1 MMKFVGAREFKLVV
15 AVFCFCSVPTSV
27 SFAQEGYY
35 VLGEENIEFR
45 LIADETEEAEL
56 QRDCEEMFDTRRHRF
71 LVLKKVELG
80 SQDVEAIRIRKSPF
94 EPHERYQIS
103 VSFKK
108 ESWARVRNVTK
119 RLIGRRLGVVKGNRL
134 ISAPVVRSA
143 FDKDA
148 VIGGPMSLL
157 EAEWF
162 IDGLVRKEEPPEADR
177 EGEYTAW
184 LEQWVKRSPDDLDAM
199 SALAGKYM
207 YGEKKDYGK
216 AATLFEEILRK
227 DPKRTEHLLNLGTC
241 YARLGEYDK
250 AVRNYERA
258 IVARPEVEWIAR
270 WQLAGVYKSRGQ
282 NRRAI
287 RELEESLK
295 LLQASSMPDEQKQ
308 GIIQTLRVEMENLRQ
323 AAD

>member
-1 MMKFVGAREFKLVV
+1 MTRKSVAFVV
-15 AVFCFCSVPTSV
+15 AVFCSCSVFTSV

-35 VLGEENIEFR
+35 VLGKEDIEFR
-45 LIADETEEAEL
+45 LIADETKEAEL
-56 QRDCEEMFDTRRHRF
+56 QRDCEEMFDIRGHRF
-71 LVLKKVELG
+71 LVLKKAELG

-94 EPHERYQIS
+94 EPRERYQIS

-108 ESWARVRNVTK
+108 ESWVRVRNVTK
-119 RLIGRRLGVVKGNRL
+119 RLIGRRLGIVKGNRL

-143 FDKDA
+143 VDKDA

-157 EAEWF
+157 EAERF
-162 IDGLVRKEEPPEADR
+162 IVGLIRKEEPPEADR
-177 EGEYTAW
+177 EGEYTEW

-216 AATLFEEILRK
+216 AATLLEEILRK
-227 DPKRTEHLLNLGTC
+227 DPEKTEHLLNLGTC
-241 YARLGEYDK
+241 YAWLGEYDK

-258 IVARPEVEWIAR
+258 IVARPADEWIAR
-270 WQLAGVYKSRGQ
+270 WQLAEVYKNQGQ

-287 RELEESLK
+287 RELETSLK
-295 LLQASSMPDEQKQ
+295 LLQASSTPDEHKQ
-308 GIIQTLRVEMENLRQ
+308 RITQTLRVEIENLKQ
-323 AAD
+323 AVD

>member
-1 MMKFVGAREFKLVV
+1 MVKLVGVRGFKLVV
-15 AVFCFCSVPTSV
+15 AVFCYCSVLASV

-35 VLGEENIEFR
+35 VLGKENIEFR

-56 QRDCEEMFDTRRHRF
+56 KRDCEEMFDARGHRF
-71 LVLKKVELG
+71 LVLKKAELG

-94 EPHERYQIS
+94 EPRERYQIS

-108 ESWARVRNVTK
+108 ESWVRVRNVTK

-143 FDKDA
+143 VDKEA
-148 VIGGPMSLL
+148 VIGGPINLR

-162 IDGLVRKEEPPEADR
+162 IAGLVRKKEPPEADS
-177 EGEYTAW
+177 EGEYTEW

-207 YGEKKDYGK
+207 YGQKKDYGK
-216 AATLFEEILRK
+216 AATLLEEILRR
-227 DPKRTEHLLNLGTC
+227 DPERTEHLLNLGTC
-241 YARLGEYDK
+241 YARLGDYDQ
-250 AVRNYERA
+250 AVRNFERA
-258 IVARPEVEWIAR
+258 IVARPEDEWIAR
-270 WQLAGVYKSRGQ
+270 WQLAGVYKNQGQ

-287 RELEESLK
+287 RELERSLR
-295 LLQASSMPDEQKQ
+295 LLQASSTPDEHKQ
-308 GIIQTLRVEMENLRQ
+308 SIIQTLRVEIENLRQ
-323 AAD
+323 AVD